1 MMYKEVECYGTV
13 YSFEPFPLHLIIY
26 WNNRTNVIM
35 LECDYD
41 NKRFIDSTIYHDYC
55 YQDRSYDR
63 RKPRNYNI
71 YQSLKAAIPDKVY
84 KAALEYIFD

>member
-1 MMYKEVECYGTV
+1 MRYKEIESGGIV
-13 YSFEPFPLHLIIY
+13 YSLESFPLHIIIY

-41 NKRFIDSTIYHDYC
+41 KKKFIDSTIYKTYC
-55 YQDRSYDR
+55 YNDRCYDY
-63 RKPRNYNI
+63 RKPRNYTR
-71 YQSLKAAIPDKVY
+71 YQRMKAAIPYKVY